1 MTNKLQRGTPK
12 AAMVCPCC
20 GEAGSLEKAVCPACG
35 ARRVAEPLARPDAL
49 LPSLGGSLA
58 ALGASLAVIMAFL
71 MAWVFG
77 NDLKVGRV
85 FVVWLFGDG
94 LKVTREMLQLDPK
107 LPYYNIFSYDAYR
120 LASYL
125 AVVMIP
131 LSLLGVWLARRARR
145 RIAADPVRFGGRRI
159 ANASMA
165 LSTMLTLAFSAA
177 VISSIPRAIE
187 QGREKHAAATRAS
200 MYQIG
205 RVLREF
211 NNTYGRYPEDRAEL
225 QAFSREPLP
234 QLDYWENQI
243 SYTPGALV
251 ASRGSAPGFSDYKLV
266 SPGPDGLLGTADD
279 IVLQDGV
286 IVSPGAESDLWFGF
300 SAPEKSQK

>member
-1 MTNKLQRGTPK
+1 
-12 AAMVCPCC
+12 
-20 GEAGSLEKAVCPACG
+20 
-35 ARRVAEPLARPDAL
+35 
-49 LPSLGGSLA
+49 
-58 ALGASLAVIMAFL
+58 
-71 MAWVFG
+71 
-77 NDLKVGRV
+77 
-85 FVVWLFGDG
+85 
-94 LKVTREMLQLDPK
+94 
-107 LPYYNIFSYDAYR
+107 
-120 LASYL
+120 
-125 AVVMIP
+125 
-131 LSLLGVWLARRARR
+131 
-145 RIAADPVRFGGRRI
+145 
-159 ANASMA
+159 
-165 LSTMLTLAFSAA
+165 
-177 VISSIPRAIE
+177 IE

-243 SYTPGALV
+243 SYTPG
-251 ASRGSAPGFSDYKLV
+251 FSDYKLV